1 MPAAEFDPLA
11 LSIQLHSPGER
22 SDLFARAR
30 AGRAKKLFPGGYV
43 VPDDWE
49 EMDGDARH
57 RLLVE
62 AAARKSR
69 RPLVVSHLSAAALWR
84 LPAIRPWPDR
94 VHVLQAR
101 GTTMR
106 STASLIR
113 HSEGVPE
120 ILETI
125 DGHRVTDLAH
135 TVVDLAA
142 TVPFRDA
149 VVFADAALRRLG
161 SPSPSLPSD
170 AVTGADVE
178 ALIIRRGARP
188 GMAHARRVLEF
199 ADGRADRPG
208 ESVSRVSMLSARIS
222 RPDLQMP
229 VFGASGS
236 KYFADFY
243 WADRRHIGE
252 FDGVAKYTDPQFLR
266 GRTPQQALL
275 DEKRREDDLRAA
287 GYRFTRWGWEVALS
301 PSRLGALL
309 RQAGI
314 R

>member
-11 LSIQLHSPGER
+11 LSIQLGSAGER
-22 SDLFARAR
+22 SDLFTRAR
-30 AGRAKKLFPGGYV
+30 SGRAKKLFPGGYML
-43 VPDDWE
+43 PSEWE
-49 EMDGDARH
+49 RMDGEERH
-57 RLLVE
+57 RALID

-69 RPLVVSHLSAAALWR
+69 RPLIVSHQSAAALWR
-84 LPAIRPWPDR
+84 LTALRPWPER

-101 GTTMR
+101 GSTTR

-113 HSEGVPE
+113 HSDGIPE
-120 ILETI
+120 HLANI

-142 TVPFRDA
+142 TVSFREA
-149 VVFADAALRRLG
+149 VVFADAALRRLS
-161 SPSPSLPSD
+161 SPYPSVPGD
-170 AVTGADVE
+170 AVTPADVE

-208 ESVSRVSMLSARIS
+208 ESVSRVSIFSARIS
-222 RPDLQMP
+222 RPDLQVP
-229 VFGASGS
+229 VFGISGS
-236 KYFADFY
+236 RYFADFY

-252 FDGVAKYTDPQFLR
+252 FDGAAKYTDPQFLR

-301 PSRLGALL
+301 PARLGALL